1 MEGTVEQ
8 IQTLRS
14 EKSGNNY
21 FKITVNGET
30 FTGFDRPTYQEGDK
44 IRYDVVEK
52 PSKDGQRVFRNLK
65 NAVPVQGPR
74 LAPTA
79 PTAAPPTTPTIP
91 TGAYLDAAVAIASK
105 KVKFT
110 DVMSAYLAIVD
121 MVENPDKPDKDEPEP
136 DEEET
141 DPEDPT

>member
-30 FTGFDRPTYQEGDK
+30 FTGFDRPNYQEGDK
-44 IRYDVVEK
+44 IRYDVIEK

-79 PTAAPPTTPTIP
+79 PTAAPPTAPTIP
-91 TGAYLDAAVAIASK
+91 AGAYLDAAVAIASK

-110 DVMSAYLAIVD
+110 DVLSAYLAIVD
-121 MVENPDKPDKDEPEP
+121 MVENPDKKEEPEP
-136 DEEET
+136 EPPEEDE
-141 DPEDPT
+141 PPI